1 VAITHG
7 LSAQRVPPAGAPL
20 LTGVAAWWVVL
31 GVAAVVEGSW
41 LNQVWPAWRWAFG
54 AAAVWGANAALLV
67 YGISPPLRVSRPPV
81 LAAGFALLMT
91 VLGSGSYW
99 ATVQLYPLYRVGIE
113 RAAWFVA
120 VCTMIALGAA
130 AVTKRIFGRSEHR
143 PRAALRWDW
152 SRLGA
157 MTYVVFAVA
166 AIGTFVAIRRI
177 GYIPIL
183 AGDPTSARVD
193 FPAIGGIWYRLSMLG
208 GVVAL
213 LVAAQGA
220 ARRATVPVY
229 LIGFAS
235 LCMVGLYGPRFF
247 VALPLA
253 VSLLL
258 WDKFRAAIS
267 IRRVVLFALVAA
279 PLLAVVGHWRERDES
294 ATLLSPLGVLLYG
307 ALGEFR
313 DIGWALDYYSLGDRF
328 LHGTTLGSLVVPLLP
343 SPVWSLV
350 GIDKAAIY
358 SQNSASL
365 LADAMGQTT
374 GQRIG
379 AYGEFFMNFG
389 WAGAVIG
396 ALLYGVLLGYLD
408 DRFRRVDSGQVWGVF
423 LALAIATTVFAQVG
437 QLNMFTST
445 LTGFGYPMALV
456 ALVAARR
463 SGAITSS

>member
-1 VAITHG
+1 M
-7 LSAQRVPPAGAPL
+7 
-20 LTGVAAWWVVL
+20 LTSVVL
-31 GVAAVVEGSW
+31 WWAALGVVAELEGPW
-41 LNQVWPAWRWAFG
+41 LDQVWPAWRWALG
-54 AAAVWGANAALLV
+54 AAALWGANAALLA
-67 YGISPPLRVSRPPV
+67 YGIGPPLRVSRPPII
-81 LAAGFALLMT
+81 AAGFAFAMT

-99 ATVQLYPLYRVGIE
+99 ATLQLYPLYRVGIE

-120 VCTMIALGAA
+120 ACTMLALCA
-130 AVTKRIFGRSEHR
+130 AVLTQRILGRFEDR
-143 PRAALRWDW
+143 PLAALSWDW
-152 SRLGA
+152 PRLGA
-157 MTYVVFAVA
+157 MTYVLFALA
-166 AIGTFVAIRRI
+166 AVGTLVAIRRI

-220 ARRATVPVY
+220 ARRATVPLY

-235 LCMVGLYGPRFF
+235 LCLVGLYGPRFF
-247 VALPLA
+247 VALPLG

-258 WDKFRAAIS
+258 WDRFRAAIS
-267 IRRVVLFALVAA
+267 IRRVVLVVLVAA
-279 PLLAVVGHWRERDES
+279 PLLGVLGHWRQRDQS
-294 ATLLSPLGVLLYG
+294 ATLLNPLGVLLYG

-328 LHGTTLGSLVVPLLP
+328 LHGITLGSLVVPLLP
-343 SPVWSLV
+343 SPMWSVL

-358 SQNSASL
+358 SQNSASI

-389 WAGAVIG
+389 WAGTVIG
-396 ALLYGVLLGYLD
+396 ALLYGALLAYLD
-408 DRFRRVDSGQVWGVF
+408 DRFRRVDRGDVWGVF
-423 LALAIATTVFAQVG
+423 LGLAIATTIFAQVG

-445 LTGFGYPMALV
+445 LTGLGYPMAFVVFV
-456 ALVAARR
+456 AGRRMRAA
-463 SGAITSS
+463 SPMPA